1 MYCFKYIR
9 VYQFP
14 CIAYYSIRKEII
26 MKIYSKNKA
35 LFLSTMIGLIVCLA
49 CIMVLLLKT
58 NQLNRLSSEVTAL
71 STQVQ
76 SVEENNNILLKNK
89 IAIKEDFLSWEE
101 DFVQKNPYSHRM
113 VMEIEKYE
121 ALAQKAR
128 EVLEN
133 E

>member
-1 MYCFKYIR
+1 
-9 VYQFP
+9 
-14 CIAYYSIRKEII
+14 